1 MSETLRNHESKGE
14 IISNNE
20 SKKHHERIKEQLE
33 RSAENSPSR
42 SHSETES
49 IRHEVHE
56 QAIAGA
62 EMHKPASEARQ
73 HQPIG
78 YTKKD
83 KAHAFETTMHHA
95 RDKMNTSEKL
105 LSKIIHQPAV
115 EKISDIAGATVTR
128 PSGIAGATIASF
140 IGLASV
146 YGIARFVGFS
156 LSGSEMPL
164 LLLVGFVMGLLCEW
178 VYKSIRSLIAS
189 K

>member
-1 MSETLRNHESKGE
+1 MSETYKHHEPKGE
-14 IISNNE
+14 TI
-20 SKKHHERIKEQLE
+20 SKKELSEHHERIKEHLE

-56 QAIAGA
+56 QAISGA
-62 EMHKPASEARQ
+62 EMHRPASETRQ
-73 HQPIG
+73 HQSTG

-83 KAHAFETTMHHA
+83 KSHAFETTMHHT
-95 RDKMNTSEKL
+95 RSKMNTSEKMF
-105 LSKIIHQPAV
+105 SKIIHQPAV
-115 EKISDIAGATVTR
+115 EKISDIAGATITR

-164 LLLVGFVMGLLCEW
+164 LLLIGFVIGILCEW